1 MYCKKCGRKL
11 DDDMRFCDRCGQSV
25 RQSQNTGKEAVR
37 REIKELQEERLN
49 RKQKLQEKE
58 QEKKRINIKKMN
70 MLTVVFIVLFSVLII
85 AVITYIATMEKSKSN
100 DWFTKDG
107 AVEIN
112 ATEIPTQSPVPTDKT
127 GSLVDASPTSTAYTI
142 TAELNADGYREHKTN
157 QGLIFPYPGDFI
169 QQRSDGV
176 IKLSLYDKNGGA
188 SIILKE
194 TGPVSGEAKTLMS
207 EYAKAQTGKVKY
219 SRAGNGWYVVETEAD
234 DIIIHSKCV
243 IVNNISVSYEFSYS
257 KTSAMSEDYAQ
268 QIQYIDEHF
277 TSSDSDTVR

>member
-11 DDDMRFCDRCGQSV
+11 EDDMRFCDRCGQSV

-70 MLTVVFIVLFSVLII
+70 TLTVVFIILFSVLVI
-85 AVITYIATMEKSKSN
+85 AVITYIATMEKSQSD

-112 ATEIPTQSPVPTDKT
+112 ATEVPTQSPVPTDKKGNQIT
-127 GSLVDASPTSTAYTI
+127 PLPTSTAYAI

-157 QGLIFPYPGDFI
+157 QGLIFSYPGDFI
-169 QQRSDGV
+169 QQRPEGA

-188 SIILKE
+188 SIALKE

-207 EYAKAQTGKVKY
+207 EFAKAQTGKVKY
-219 SRAGNGWYVVETEAD
+219 SRAGNGWYVVETESD
-234 DIIIHSKCV
+234 DIITHCKCV
-243 IVNNISVSYEFSYS
+243 IVNNIAVSYEFSYS
-257 KTSAMSEDYAQ
+257 KTSSLASDYAQ
-268 QIQYIDEHF
+268 QIQYMDEHF
-277 TSSDSDTVR
+277 TLQDSDTAR